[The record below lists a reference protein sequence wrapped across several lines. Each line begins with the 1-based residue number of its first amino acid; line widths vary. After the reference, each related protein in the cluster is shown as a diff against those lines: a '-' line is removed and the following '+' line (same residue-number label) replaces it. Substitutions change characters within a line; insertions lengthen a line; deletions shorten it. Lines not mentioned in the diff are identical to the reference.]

1 MNYNELSITDIH
13 DLLKKNKIT
22 SQMLIN
28 ESIKKAHDTQD
39 TLNAFVTI
47 LDNAQNKEIT
57 DDYLSGIPYACK
69 DILSTKGILTTAS
82 SNTLKDYIPVYNATC
97 IENLNQ
103 HNAVMIGKTV
113 LDELGMGGTGTTGHT
128 GIVHNP
134 WNLECMTAGSSAGSA
149 ASVAE
154 GIVSYALGTD
164 TGDSVRK
171 PAAYCGIVGYKP
183 TYGVISRYGLFPF
196 ASSLDH
202 IGCLTRSVKDA
213 AIVVNSMKSH
223 DEKDMTS
230 IELKDD
236 LLKNIDNNIKGKK
249 LFFIKELC
257 EIENYPDASDELKE
271 ILKNYHQ
278 TLENITK
285 LGVKI
290 EPVNIDIN
298 LLNALYPTYIC
309 LSCAEATSND
319 SNLTGLIFGPRG
331 KGKTYIESMK
341 NYRTNGFSPL
351 IKRRFIIG
359 SYVLQRENQEKYFL
373 NAKRV
378 RRLIVN
384 KMHELFKNYDGMI
397 MPGAAETAKK
407 LKGATEEISLTT
419 LALDNYMVIGN
430 FGGFPSITIP
440 NAFVSSMPTGI
451 NITCDIRKDAMLLNI
466 ANEIEKTMNYK
477 NQVARRDKQ

>member
-1 MNYNELSITDIH
+1 
-13 DLLKKNKIT
+13 
-22 SQMLIN
+22 MLIN

-134 WNLECMTAGSSAGSA
+134 WTLECMTAGSSAGSA

-183 TYGVISRYGLFPF
+183 TYGIISRYGLFPF

-257 EIENYPDASDELKE
+257 EIENYPDASYELKE

-331 KGKTYIESMK
+331 NGKTYIESMK

-378 RRLIVN
+378 RRLIVS
-384 KMHELFKNYDGMI
+384 KMHELFTIYDGMI
-397 MPGAAETAKK
+397 MTGAAETAKK
-407 LKGATEEISLTT
+407 LKGAIEEISLTT

-440 NAFVSSMPTGI
+440 NGFVNSMPTGI

>member
-1 MNYNELSITDIH
+1 
-13 DLLKKNKIT
+13 
-22 SQMLIN
+22 MLIN

-134 WNLECMTAGSSAGSA
+134 WTLECMTAGSSAGSA

-183 TYGVISRYGLFPF
+183 TYGMISRYGLFPF

-202 IGCLTRSVKDA
+202 CGVLTRSVADA
-213 AIVVNSMKSH
+213 AIVVDQIKGQDS
-223 DEKDMTS
+223 KDMTTWDS
-230 IELKDD
+230 TNIN
-236 LLKNIDNNIKGKK
+236 LLQALTGKVEGKK
-249 LFFIKELC
+249 LCYIKE
-257 EIENYPDASDELKE
+257 
-271 ILKNYHQ
+271 
-278 TLENITK
+278 
-285 LGVKI
+285 
-290 EPVNIDIN
+290 
-298 LLNALYPTYIC
+298 IC
-309 LSCAEATSND
+309 
-319 SNLTGLIFGPRG
+319 
-331 KGKTYIESMK
+331 
-341 NYRTNGFSPL
+341 
-351 IKRRFIIG
+351 
-359 SYVLQRENQEKYFL
+359 
-373 NAKRV
+373 
-378 RRLIVN
+378 
-384 KMHELFKNYDGMI
+384 
-397 MPGAAETAKK
+397 
-407 LKGATEEISLTT
+407 
-419 LALDNYMVIGN
+419 
-430 FGGFPSITIP
+430 
-440 NAFVSSMPTGI
+440 
-451 NITCDIRKDAMLLNI
+451 
-466 ANEIEKTMNYK
+466 
-477 NQVARRDKQ
+477 

>member
-1 MNYNELSITDIH
+1 
-13 DLLKKNKIT
+13 
-22 SQMLIN
+22 
-28 ESIKKAHDTQD
+28 
-39 TLNAFVTI
+39 
-47 LDNAQNKEIT
+47 
-57 DDYLSGIPYACK
+57 
-69 DILSTKGILTTAS
+69 
-82 SNTLKDYIPVYNATC
+82 
-97 IENLNQ
+97 
-103 HNAVMIGKTV
+103 
-113 LDELGMGGTGTTGHT
+113 
-128 GIVHNP
+128 
-134 WNLECMTAGSSAGSA
+134 
-149 ASVAE
+149 
-154 GIVSYALGTD
+154 
-164 TGDSVRK
+164 VRK

-331 KGKTYIESMK
+331 NGKTYIESMK
-341 NYRTNGFSPL
+341 NHRTNGFSPL

-440 NAFVSSMPTGI
+440 NGFVSSMPTGI
-451 NITCDIRKDAMLLNI
+451 NITCDIKKDAMLLNI